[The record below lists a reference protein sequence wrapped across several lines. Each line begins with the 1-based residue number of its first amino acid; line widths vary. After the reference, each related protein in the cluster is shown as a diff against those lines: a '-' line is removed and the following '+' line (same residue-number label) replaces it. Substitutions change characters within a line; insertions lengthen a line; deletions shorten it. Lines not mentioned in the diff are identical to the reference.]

1 MYLYYLKYIMKDI
14 FFQERS
20 KQILLSL
27 ASADKQ
33 HISQIASDIE
43 GTYAHTFN
51 LVREMEGSKIV
62 KSNKKGRTRYV
73 ALTEKGKK
81 LAGLLQDF
89 SATLESRQVKNV
101 DKKTTTDE
109 RLQKY
114 VASLNSVLERT
125 KSKKIGSKQ
134 AAKYARLAGRFKA
147 LNSRL
152 RPKDREGKKLKKEV
166 ALLIQEIELAIA
178 SKTEEKRMK

>member
-1 MYLYYLKYIMKDI
+1 MHVYYLKYIMKDI

-27 ASADKQ
+27 ACTNKQ
-33 HISQIASDIE
+33 HISRITSDIK

-51 LVREMEGSKIV
+51 LIKEMESYKIV
-62 KSNKKGRTRYV
+62 KSTKKGRTRYIT
-73 ALTEKGKK
+73 LTEKGKK
-81 LAGLLQDF
+81 LAGLLQNF
-89 SATLESRQVKNV
+89 LATFESRRVRNMN
-101 DKKTTTDE
+101 KKTPTDE

-114 VASLNSVLERT
+114 AASLNSVLKRI
-125 KSKKIGSKQ
+125 KSEKNGSKQ
-134 AAKYARLAGRFKA
+134 VAKYSRLAGRFKA

-166 ALLIQEIELAIA
+166 ALLVQEIELALA
-178 SKTEEKRMK
+178 DARGVNK

>member
-27 ASADKQ
+27 ASANRQ

-51 LVREMEGSKIV
+51 LVKEMEGSKIV

-89 SATLESRQVKNV
+89 SATLKRRRIKNMN
-101 DKKTTTDE
+101 KKTPTDE
-109 RLQKY
+109 KLRKY
-114 VASLNSVLERT
+114 AASLNSVLERI
-125 KSKKIGSKQ
+125 KSKKIGPKQ
-134 AAKYARLAGRFKA
+134 AAKYSRLAGRFKA

-152 RPKDREGKKLKKEV
+152 RPKNREGKKLKKEV
-166 ALLIQEIELAIA
+166 ALLIQEIELASRIG
-178 SKTEEKRMK
+178 K